1 MTASRPICPI
11 ALPLFLLA
19 ATASAATT
27 PDPATGTSAQ
37 FFGLDKVYTIHL
49 TLTAAQ
55 YSKLEP
61 PNGPGMARPGVS
73 GDDRYPTSTAILE
86 FEGKQWGT
94 VNLRYKG
101 NSSYRSAG
109 ALKRPIKL
117 EFEGSGD
124 SKDKSRTFFG
134 MSKLNL
140 NNNAMDSSQM
150 REALGYDIFRQ
161 EGVPGART
169 AFAKVYLTVPGTYNN
184 QYAGLYTVVEEI
196 DQTFFKDRFGKKAG
210 PVVKPEGLNGMPWLG
225 DEWDSYLVPYGAKST
240 DKIDPEDAKRFIAF
254 VRFVKQA
261 SDEDFAKGI
270 GDIVD
275 VDEFLHFL
283 AVEDMI
289 VNLDSPLGFNHNYY
303 ITINPKTQKVTWIP
317 WDLNLA
323 FGGFGGGGRG
333 GGGGGNS
340 MPDLSVNKPTAKGQF
355 PLVDR
360 ILAVPQ
366 FLAQYDTIFRDL
378 ATKNFTVK
386 RLGSQMD
393 LMEGA
398 IRGAV
403 KVDAAISP
411 TQFDRNMAADP
422 STVTTTDPAPATD
435 GGFIVVNPNGPPG
448 GFGGGFGGFGG
459 GRGGGRGGMGGPPLR
474 QFVAQRVESVLEQL
488 DGKREEGFHLN
499 RQRRWR
505 RTRRRFRHPTRSLWK
520 LIRQPEDS
528 ARDDSLSVWSR
539 PCGPM
544 ARSFVFGL
552 FVGRAFS
559 LPTGFPACRAA

>member
-1 MTASRPICPI
+1 MTSARLIRVF
-11 ALPLFLLA
+11 AFLPLFLFA
-19 ATASAATT
+19 VNAPAATT

-61 PNGPGMARPGVS
+61 PNGPGMARPGIS

-86 FEGKQWGT
+86 FEGKPWGT

-109 ALKRPIKL
+109 ALKRPIKI

-124 SKDKSRTFFG
+124 DKDKTRTFFG

-150 REALGYDIFRQ
+150 REALGYDVFRQ
-161 EGVPGART
+161 EGVPCART
-169 AFAKVYLTVPGTYNN
+169 AFAKVYLTVPGTYTN
-184 QYAGLYTVVEEI
+184 QYAGLYTVVEQI
-196 DQTFFKDRFGKKAG
+196 DQTFFKDRFGKKTG
-210 PVVKPEGLNGMPWLG
+210 PVVKPEGLSGMPYLG
-225 DEWDSYLVPYGAKST
+225 DEWASYLVPYGAKST

-254 VRFVKQA
+254 VRFVRQA
-261 SDEDFAKGI
+261 PDEDFAKRI
-270 GDIVD
+270 SDYVD

-283 AVEDMI
+283 AVEDVI
-289 VNLDSPLGFNHNYY
+289 VNLDSPLGMNHNYY
-303 ITINPKTQKVTWIP
+303 ITLNPKTQKATWIP

-333 GGGGGNS
+333 GGGGNS
-340 MPDLSVNKPTAKGQF
+340 MPDLSVNRPTTKGQF

-366 FLAQYDTIFRDL
+366 FLAQYDTIFRNL
-378 ATKNFTVK
+378 AAQNFTVK

-398 IRGAV
+398 IRAAV
-403 KVDAAISP
+403 KVDAAVSP
-411 TQFDRNMAADP
+411 LQFDRNMAVDP
-422 STVTTTDPAPATD
+422 ATVTTTDPAPATD
-435 GGFIVVNPNGPPG
+435 GGFVVVNPNGPPG
-448 GFGGGFGGFGG
+448 GFGGFGGPAGGFG

-474 QFVAQRVESVLEQL
+474 QFVVQRVESVLEQL
-488 DGKREEGFHLN
+488 DGKREGFTSTG
-499 RQRRWR
+499 RGGGGGGRGGGFGVPR
-505 RTRRRFRHPTRSLWK
+505 
-520 LIRQPEDS
+520 
-528 ARDDSLSVWSR
+528 
-539 PCGPM
+539 GP
-544 ARSFVFGL
+544 FGN
-552 FVGRAFS
+552 
-559 LPTGFPACRAA
+559 